1 MRRSKQDLGFVALR
15 LEGGILPAEFLRKVA
30 ALEARQQTAADY
42 GLPKGLSL
50 KDEIGRAWRI
60 ASAEWNEFRDRRQ
73 REDIDP
79 KVVGVDGWLT
89 TLLAHVLG
97 YADLKRGSQVRVGE
111 RSFAISHSAAGGAVP
126 LVLTTEAHDLD
137 RGDPAFGDEGRRRS
151 PHALV
156 QEYLNAEDACLWG
169 LVSNGARIR
178 LLRDNPSLTRPAY
191 IEADLERIFEEQLYA
206 DFATFWLIFHAGR
219 VRPTDNKPNSCI
231 LERWREEGHE
241 TGERALAS
249 LRDGVTA
256 ALKELGNGFLHH
268 RDNDDLRAA
277 LRDGTLSAHAYFQE
291 LLRLVYRLLFL
302 ATAEERD
309 LLHAPDADEEAKALY
324 ARGYSLALLRERAL
338 KRRHYDEFGDLWEGL
353 QVTFWALHKG
363 AEPLGLPA
371 LGGLFASDQC
381 PTLDGASIENGY
393 LLRAI
398 HALCFFRTGTT
409 LARINYRDMDTEELG
424 SVYESLLELHPNID
438 VDATPWAFGFLGGE
452 NGDKTRG
459 SERKLSGSYY
469 TPASLVNEL
478 IKSALEPVI
487 EQTKADNPERPR
499 EALLKLKIVD
509 PACGS
514 GHFLLAAARRL
525 AAEIARLDAVADVP
539 DESLR
544 RHALR
549 EVVRHCIYGVDK
561 NPLAVELCK
570 TALWIETVEPGR
582 PLSFLDP
589 HIRCGD
595 SLVGILDPKVMED
608 GIPDDAYKPLTGDE
622 KAAARDLKNRNKQ
635 VGRGVQ
641 GSLFDRESLKHVTV
655 VSADL
660 DAMPEDTIEQ
670 IKAKKAAWSESQRDS
685 ERQKQELR
693 ANLYVSAFFAPKTAR
708 NFDQVPLTEDLNRIA
723 QGLAP
728 RPGIKRAVEEHAAQ
742 YGFFHW
748 HLAFPEVFAGGGFD
762 VALGNPPWERI
773 KLQEQE
779 FFAGRSPEIANAS
792 NKAAR
797 ERLIKALFRDDA
809 SPSERAIGRRFIDAK
824 RKADAA
830 SLFVR
835 SGGRYPLTAV
845 GDVNTY
851 ALFAETFLR
860 LLSPKGRA
868 GLIVPTGIA
877 TDNSTKAFFDEVV
890 SERQLASLLAFENEE
905 FIFPAVHHS
914 YRFCLLVMGGTGAGI
929 KHPEF
934 VFFARQPVLINDQ
947 RRRFTL
953 SPEDMEL
960 INPNTRTCPVFRS
973 QADAELTKKIYRRVP
988 VLIDERKG
996 DEGNPWGIEFMTM
1009 FHMSNDSHLF
1019 RTFKQ
1024 LSADGAT
1031 REGMN
1036 WRDAVGD
1043 MWVPLYEAKMI
1054 HLYDHRWATYEE
1066 DGKDARD
1073 MTEVEKNDPAC
1084 QPMPR
1089 YWVREKEVE
1098 ERLRAKGWRREWLM
1112 GWRDITSAHVLRTVI
1127 SGVFPRVGVGH
1138 TLPVFFLGDAFPSQ
1152 LWAAQLAN
1160 WDSLVFDFVARQK
1173 IGGTHLTYGYLKQLP
1188 MLPPSTYSD
1197 TDLSFIVSR
1206 VLELTYTSDD
1216 LRPFAKDLDYDGAP
1230 FPWDPDRRAVLKAEL
1245 DAYYARLYELTRDE
1259 LRYILDPADVH
1270 GDDYPSETF
1279 RVLKKNEIKQFGEY
1293 RTQRLLLEAWDR
1305 QERQEAFVE
1314 TVEPLVGPTESVGS

>member
-1 MRRSKQDLGFVALR
+1 M
-15 LEGGILPAEFLRKVA
+15 
-30 ALEARQQTAADY
+30 
-42 GLPKGLSL
+42 
-50 KDEIGRAWRI
+50 
-60 ASAEWNEFRDRRQ
+60 
-73 REDIDP
+73 
-79 KVVGVDGWLT
+79 
-89 TLLAHVLG
+89 
-97 YADLKRGSQVRVGE
+97 
-111 RSFAISHSAAGGAVP
+111 
-126 LVLTTEAHDLD
+126 
-137 RGDPAFGDEGRRRS
+137 
-151 PHALV
+151 
-156 QEYLNAEDACLWG
+156 
-169 LVSNGARIR
+169 
-178 LLRDNPSLTRPAY
+178 
-191 IEADLERIFEEQLYA
+191 FEEQLYA
-206 DFATFWLIFHAGR
+206 DFAAFWLIFHASH
-219 VRPTDNKPNSCI
+219 VRPTGDKPNTCI
-231 LERWREEGHE
+231 LENWREEGHK

-249 LRDGVTA
+249 LRNGVTV

-268 RDNDDLRAA
+268 RENDSLTAV
-277 LRDGTLSAHAYFQE
+277 LRDGDLTAQAYFQE

-309 LLHAPDADEEAKALY
+309 LLHAPDPGEEAKVLY
-324 ARGYSLALLRERAL
+324 ARGYSLGLLRERAL
-338 KRRHYDEFGDLWEGL
+338 KRRHYDSHDDLWEGL
-353 QVTFWALHKG
+353 QVSFRTLANG
-363 AEPLGLPA
+363 TASLGLPA

-393 LLRAI
+393 LLRAV
-398 HALCFFRTGTT
+398 HALCFFRTGHT
-409 LARINYRDMDTEELG
+409 LARVNCRDMDTEELG
-424 SVYESLLELHPNID
+424 SVYERLLELHPHVD
-438 VDATPWAFGFLGGE
+438 VDATPWTFGFLGAE
-452 NGDKTRG
+452 NGDKTKG

-487 EQTKADNPERPR
+487 ERTKADNPERPR

-514 GHFLLAAARRL
+514 GHFLLGAARRL

-608 GIPDDAYKPLTGDE
+608 GIPDDAYKPLKGDE
-622 KAAARDLKNRNKQ
+622 KAAVRDLKRRNKQ
-635 VGRGVQ
+635 GEGVQ

-655 VSADL
+655 ASADL
-660 DAMPEDTIEQ
+660 DAMPEDTIDQ
-670 IKAKKAAWSESQRDS
+670 IAAKKAAWSESQRDS

-693 ANLYVSAFFAPKTAR
+693 ANLYVGAFFAPKTAG
-708 NFDQVPLTEDLNRIA
+708 NLDLVPLTEDLNRIA
-723 QGLAP
+723 QGLTP
-728 RPGIKRAVEEHAAQ
+728 RPGIERAVEELAAKH
-742 YGFFHW
+742 GFFHW
-748 HLAFPEVFAGGGFD
+748 HLAFPEVFAEGGFD

-779 FFAGRSPEIANAS
+779 FFAGRSPEIAQAP

-797 ERLIKALFRDDA
+797 ERLIKALFQDDA
-809 SPSERAIGRRFIDAK
+809 SPSERALGREFMVAK
-824 RKADAA
+824 RGADAA

-835 SGGRYPLTAV
+835 NGGRYPLTAV

-851 ALFAETFLR
+851 ALFAEAFLR
-860 LLSPKGRA
+860 SLSSKGRA

-905 FIFPAVHHS
+905 LIFPAVHHS
-914 YRFCLLVMGGTGAGI
+914 YRFCLLVMGGTEAGI
-929 KHPEF
+929 EHPEF
-934 VFFARQPVLINDQ
+934 VFFARRPALIHDQ
-947 RRRFTL
+947 RRRSTL

-996 DEGNPWGIEFMTM
+996 DEGNPWGIEFMSM
-1009 FHMSNDSHLF
+1009 LHMSNDSTLF
-1019 RTFKQ
+1019 RTFEH
-1024 LSADGAT
+1024 LSADGAMRDGT
-1031 REGMN
+1031 N
-1036 WRDAVGD
+1036 WRDEGGEL
-1043 MWVPLYEAKMI
+1043 WVPLYEAKMI

-1066 DGKDARD
+1066 DGKDSRD
-1073 MTEVEKNDPAC
+1073 VTEAEKDDPAY

-1089 YWVREKEVE
+1089 YWVREREVE
-1098 ERLRAKGWRREWLM
+1098 ERLRVKGWRRGWLM

-1138 TLPVFFLGDAFPSQ
+1138 KFPLYFVENSP
-1152 LWAAQLAN
+1152 LLMAALFAN
-1160 WDSLVFDFVARQK
+1160 LNSIVLDYIARQK
-1173 IGGTHLTYGYLKQLP
+1173 VGGTSLTYFIIRQFPVLA
-1188 MLPPSTYSD
+1188 PSAYSD
-1197 TDLSFIVSR
+1197 ANLSFIVSR
-1206 VLELTYTSDD
+1206 VLELSYTSED
-1216 LRPFAKDLDYDGAP
+1216 LRPFAGDLGYDGPP

-1245 DAYYARLYELTRDE
+1245 DACYARLYGLTREE
-1259 LRYILDPADVH
+1259 LRYVLGSVEVHLELMMAVPA
-1270 GDDYPSETF
+1270 
-1279 RVLKKNEIKQFGEY
+1279 
-1293 RTQRLLLEAWDR
+1293 
-1305 QERQEAFVE
+1305 
-1314 TVEPLVGPTESVGS
+1314 